1 MIELSSVESPQPLKE
16 KPAVLP
22 EEDARRLK
30 LRRATRD
37 FESLF
42 IAQML
47 KNMRRVRWSESED
60 SFGKDVMLEVADEA
74 VSRQLAETSMLGI
87 GDLLY
92 QRLIERLGSED
103 SSEPPLPEMIPVAVQ
118 PPSAGPVAVTRPS
131 GGPVADTLSRFRS
144 EIDAATQDTGLS
156 PQLIAAVINAESS
169 GNPRAVSPKGAVGL
183 MQLMPGTAAEVG
195 VDDAENPAENI
206 LGGSRYLKKL
216 LDRFGELRLALA
228 AYNAGPARVERYRD
242 VPPYVETQTY
252 VQRVMSTLKELR

>member
-1 MIELSSVESPQPLKE
+1 MIELSSVQSPLSLKE
-16 KPAVLP
+16 EQAVLP
-22 EEDARRLK
+22 EEDVRRLK

-47 KNMRRVRWSESED
+47 NNMRRVRWSESDD

-74 VSRQLAETSMLGI
+74 VSRRLAETSMLGI

-92 QRLIERLGSED
+92 QRLIERLGHEEGGD
-103 SSEPPLPEMIPVAVQ
+103 PPLPEMIPLTGDR
-118 PPSAGPVAVTRPS
+118 PTSSSPVTARPG
-131 GGPVADTLSRFRS
+131 GGPVADTLSRFKT
-144 EIDAATQDTGLS
+144 EIAAATQDTGLS

-195 VDDAENPAENI
+195 VSDAENPAENI

-242 VPPYVETQTY
+242 VPPYAETQTY
-252 VQRVMSTLKELR
+252 VRRVMSTLKELR